1 MRQQGRRP
9 RGPTG
14 PAPGAPRRR
23 GAPEPEAAS
32 PEATSPPPAN
42 MDNEMLELMN
52 EYFYGVRQA
61 LQMDPHLTF
70 LNYGHQKHIFIQNF
84 VLFCPTFKALLIFN
98 TDLVKIV
105 TFKPY
110 LFHNQ

>member
-9 RGPTG
+9 RGPAG

-61 LQMDPHLTF
+61 LQMDPHSTF
-70 LNYGHQKHIFIQNF
+70 LNYGHQNTFSFKNLFYF
-84 VLFCPTFKALLIFN
+84 VLRLEICLFSILNLL
-98 TDLVKIV
+98 KIT

-110 LFHNQ
+110 LSQS

>member
-9 RGPTG
+9 RGPAG

-61 LQMDPHLTF
+61 LQMDPHETF
-70 LNYGHQKHIFIQNF
+70 LSYDGYQ
-84 VLFCPTFKALLIFN
+84 N
-98 TDLVKIV
+98 TDCNASIALKNLFYLALRLKIC
-105 TFKPY
+105 
-110 LFHNQ
+110 

>member
-70 LNYGHQKHIFIQNF
+70 LSYGHQSIYFNASIAFKICFI
-84 VLFCPTFKALLIFN
+84 LP
-98 TDLVKIV
+98 
-105 TFKPY
+105 
-110 LFHNQ
+110 